1 MFSCIFVRDSING
14 GIGFENTIPW
24 VIKEDVKYF
33 KDTTKYNSE
42 NKENIVIM
50 GRKTFESMNCR
61 PLEGR
66 INVVVSKT
74 LKSYQNNIHIV
85 NSFESAL
92 EKAYSFGKNRYIFVI
107 GGSLL
112 YQEAFKH
119 SMLESI
125 YETKVRILN
134 SDIKQNDTI
143 DINKN
148 QMMKL
153 TGNDT
158 FPSCDLFGNLKTID
172 YDTYFTDKIPDNFEE
187 VYNNRVETDKYTLN
201 FIKYNRN
208 KNTSEKEYISLVK
221 DILENGEIRGDRT
234 KTGTIS
240 CFGNQIK
247 FNLNESFPLLTTK
260 FVGLKTVFEEL
271 VWMLRGQTNNNT
283 LKRKGVN
290 IWTKN
295 SDDFHKKMIE
305 KGENHVDCDLGPC
318 YGYNWRNFSNKYE
331 WLKEGGDEDTRHI
344 GDNESFDQIKYVL
357 NEIKT
362 NPESRRILFSGW
374 NPLLLDKVVLHPC
387 HTQCQFYVRNKKYLD
402 CMLTMRSN
410 DIFLGSPYNIAS
422 YSLLTYM
429 ISAMTGYIPGIL
441 TYSVG
446 DAHIYQNHISQ
457 IKEQIQRPLRDFPT
471 LKVLRVPEKIE
482 DFEFSD
488 FLLEGYNPHPKITG
502 EMAV

>member
-1 MFSCIFVRDSING
+1 MFSCIFARDYLSG
-14 GIGFENTIPW
+14 GIGFKNSLPFH
-24 VIKEDVKYF
+24 IKEDTKYF
-33 KDTTKYNSE
+33 KDITTYNFE

-50 GRKTFESMNCR
+50 GRKTWESIGCR
-61 PLEGR
+61 SLNKR
-66 INVVVSKT
+66 INIIISKT
-74 LKSYQNNIHIV
+74 LKIHENILNIHIV
-85 NSFESAL
+85 DSFESAL
-92 EKAYSFGKNRYIFVI
+92 DKAYSFGKNRYIFVI
-107 GGSLL
+107 GGVSL
-112 YQEAFKH
+112 YQDAFKH
-119 SMLESI
+119 PMLESI

-134 SDIKQNDTI
+134 
-143 DINKN
+143 DINKK
-148 QMMKL
+148 QMFMRL

-158 FPSCDLFGNLKTID
+158 FPSCDLFGNLKTIE
-172 YDTYFTDKIPDNFEE
+172 YDTYFSEKIPDNFEE
-187 VYNNRVETDKYTLN
+187 VYNNQVETDKYTLN

-221 DILENGEIRGDRT
+221 EILEKGEIKGDRT
-234 KTGTIS
+234 KTGTVS
-240 CFGNQIK
+240 LFGNQIK
-247 FNLNESFPLLTTK
+247 FDLSESFPLLTTK
-260 FVGLKTVFEEL
+260 FVGLKTVFLEL
-271 VWMLRGQTNNNT
+271 IWMLQGKTNNNT
-283 LKRKGVN
+283 LKKQGCN

-305 KGENHVDCDLGPC
+305 KGEDHIDGDLGPI
-318 YGYNWRNFSNKYE
+318 YGYNFRSFGGKYE
-331 WLKEGGDEDTRHI
+331 FLKEGENEDKRYIEH
-344 GDNESFDQIKYVL
+344 GGGFDQIQYVI

-374 NPLLLDKVVLHPC
+374 NPLVLDKVCLPC
-387 HTQCQFYVRNKKYLD
+387 CHFACQFYVRNKKYLD

-410 DIFLGSPYNIAS
+410 DIFLGSPFNIAQ

-429 ISAMTGYIPGIL
+429 ISAMTGYTPGVL

-457 IKEQIQRPLRDFPT
+457 IKEQIQRPLRNFPT

-488 FLLEGYNPHPKITG
+488 FKLENYFPHLKITG